1 LHQTAYVGILG
12 PVAFSR
18 SATMIRT
25 GLLLAAAL
33 TVVAPAARA
42 DAYLVP
48 LTGKDGKPADY
59 GYTLRTVEVGKK
71 KVVFLELTP
80 AAAKAFGH
88 GELNLTRGGRTV
100 VEATV
105 TIVKDAKGNGTLKLT
120 IDPAAIDGGELTIWS
135 APIEGA
141 PPVANFGGF
150 LLSVA
155 SLLEAPKEE
164 KPNDDAA
171 VEAHIEA
178 LSNTDGETRAAAAEA
193 LRRIVAK
200 YPSGTVHLASKDGGE
215 AAWQEKVNRIDAGMT
230 KAQVLKILPEFEG
243 TASEMGEI
251 GTGNIHIVSYRL
263 DYHWV
268 VTIYY
273 RNPDKVIERP
283 TLTRRALQV
292 YVAPP
297 PNFTGTWTTWHVN
310 GQKGSEIQ
318 YTNGKYNGLYTSYH
332 DNGTRSCEQHYAN
345 HVTHGPD
352 TGWNADGR
360 LSYTGQYGNGR
371 KHGRWTHWYANG
383 KRHCEA
389 DYADGEYHG
398 RVTYWHENGQIRTV
412 NDYKEGV
419 KHGREACWDK
429 NGAPQYDRKFV
440 NGKIVD

>member
-1 LHQTAYVGILG
+1 
-12 PVAFSR
+12 
-18 SATMIRT
+18 MIRT

-33 TVVAPAARA
+33 TVTAPAARA

-71 KVVFLELTP
+71 KLVFLELTP

-88 GELNLTRGGRTV
+88 GEMNLTKGGRTV

-105 TIVKDAKGNGTLKLT
+105 AIVKDAKGNGTLKLT

-141 PPVANFGGF
+141 PPVHNFGGF
-150 LLSVA
+150 RLSVA
-155 SLLEAPKEE
+155 ALLEAPKEE

-178 LSNTDGETRAAAAEA
+178 LSDTNSETRAAAAEA

-215 AAWQEKVNRIDAGMT
+215 AAWQEKVKRIDAGMT
-230 KAQVLKILPEFEG
+230 KAQVLKILPEFAG
-243 TASEMGEI
+243 AASEMCEI
-251 GTGNIHIVSYRL
+251 GNGNSHIVSYRL

-268 VTIYY
+268 VKISY

-283 TLTRRALQV
+283 RLTKRALQV
-292 YVAPP
+292 NVAPP
-297 PNFTGTWTTWHVN
+297 PNFTGTWPTWYVN
-310 GQKGSEIQ
+310 GQKARAIQ
-318 YTNGKYNGLYTSYH
+318 YTNGKYNGVFTSYH
-332 DNGTRSCEQHYAN
+332 DNGTRSYEQHYVN
-345 HVTHGPD
+345 HVAHGPD

-360 LSYTGQYGNGR
+360 LSYTALYRNGR
-371 KHGRWTHWYANG
+371 QHGRTHWHANG
-383 KRHCEA
+383 KKHSEA
-389 DYADGEYHG
+389 DYADGKYHG
-398 RVTYWHENGQIRTV
+398 RVTYWHENGQIGAV

-419 KHGREACWDK
+419 KHGREASWDK
-429 NGAPQYDRKFV
+429 NGTLQYDRKFV
-440 NGKIVD
+440 NGEIVD

>member
-1 LHQTAYVGILG
+1 
-12 PVAFSR
+12 
-18 SATMIRT
+18 MIRT

-33 TVVAPAARA
+33 TVTTPAARA

-59 GYTLRTVEVGKK
+59 GYTLRTVELGKK
-71 KVVFLELTP
+71 KLVFLELTP

-88 GELNLTRGGRTV
+88 GELNLTKGGRTV

-141 PPVANFGGF
+141 PPAPNFGGF
-150 LLSVA
+150 RLSVA
-155 SLLEAPKEE
+155 ALLAAPKGE
-164 KPNDDAA
+164 KPNDDEA
-171 VEAHIEA
+171 VQSHIDA
-178 LSNTDGETRAAAAEA
+178 LGDIDSETRAAAAKA
-193 LRRIVAK
+193 LRRIIAK
-200 YPSGTVHLASKDGGE
+200 YPSGTVYLASKDGGE
-215 AAWQEKVNRIDAGMT
+215 AAWQEKVKRIKVGMT
-230 KAQVLKILPEFEG
+230 KAQVLNILPEFEG
-243 TASEMGEI
+243 AASEMCEI
-251 GTGNIHIVSYRL
+251 GSGDSHIVMYRL

-283 TLTRRALQV
+283 TLTKRALHV
-292 YVAPP
+292 NIEPP

-310 GQKGSEIQ
+310 GQKAREIQ
-318 YTNGKYNGLYTSYH
+318 YADGKYNGVFTSYH
-332 DNGTRSCEQHYAN
+332 DNGTKSYEQHYVN
-345 HVTHGPD
+345 HITHGPD

-360 LSYTGQYGNGR
+360 LSYTAQYQNGR
-371 KHGRWTHWYANG
+371 QHGRWTHWHANG
-383 KRHCEA
+383 NKHSEA
-389 DYADGEYHG
+389 DYVDGKYHG
-398 RVTYWHENGQIRTV
+398 RVMYWHENGQIGAV

-419 KHGREACWDK
+419 KHGREASWDK
-429 NGAPQYDRKFV
+429 NGTLQYDRKFV